1 MAAFRGAR
9 SLLRFGAGVAEA
21 DGVVKAG
28 EGLAAAAE
36 AGVVENEDG
45 DVVAVL
51 VGCVAVAGAS
61 ANAR

>member
-1 MAAFRGAR
+1 M
-9 SLLRFGAGVAEA
+9 LRFGAGVAEA